1 MFILEIIGRLV
12 LACHPQHHPLVG
24 TLLVP
29 CLSVPFSGS
38 LSTAAFLFLNSPA
51 QAQPVVSHSLLVKDW
66 TLHSLS
72 LAPIVSHNPTGLQCF
87 PPALLSEMVFHK
99 ACFLLFLLWMRFFLP
114 HMPSLS
120 PFHPPS
126 PILPLNPLRP
136 ASSPLPTQNLLCP
149 PKSEATLPAFKLCY
163 DLFLYAFFDNFC
175 NISLIVNFFLPKIF
189 RS

>member
-12 LACHPQHHPLVG
+12 LACHPQHPLVG

-72 LAPIVSHNPTGLQCF
+72 LAPIVSHNPTGL
-87 PPALLSEMVFHK
+87 
-99 ACFLLFLLWMRFFLP
+99 
-114 HMPSLS
+114 
-120 PFHPPS
+120 
-126 PILPLNPLRP
+126 
-136 ASSPLPTQNLLCP
+136 
-149 PKSEATLPAFKLCY
+149 
-163 DLFLYAFFDNFC
+163 
-175 NISLIVNFFLPKIF
+175 
-189 RS
+189 